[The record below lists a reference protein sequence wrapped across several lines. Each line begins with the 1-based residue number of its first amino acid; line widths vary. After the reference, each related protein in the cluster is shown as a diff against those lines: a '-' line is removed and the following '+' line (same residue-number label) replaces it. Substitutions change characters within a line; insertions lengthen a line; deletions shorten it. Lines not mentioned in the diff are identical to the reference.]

1 MDSIHGHPCV
11 SDRLA
16 MRRGLRAPA
25 VSAWQRTRH
34 LFGQLSMTALNPS
47 AIPSGINTYERL
59 AVWAIQC
66 LSNMANGDQVLV
78 VEGQGQVPKAQCQF
92 TVRADNVS
100 SFILSAYIP
109 ANEADINNPN
119 QKSWMAAQDISSAT
133 PHTNFLSN

>member
-1 MDSIHGHPCV
+1 
-11 SDRLA
+11 
-16 MRRGLRAPA
+16 
-25 VSAWQRTRH
+25 
-34 LFGQLSMTALNPS
+34 MTALNL
-47 AIPSGINTYERL
+47 ANIPSGINTYERL
-59 AVWAIQC
+59 AVWVIQC

-100 SFILSAYIP
+100 GFILSAYIP
-109 ANEADINNPN
+109 ATEADINNPS